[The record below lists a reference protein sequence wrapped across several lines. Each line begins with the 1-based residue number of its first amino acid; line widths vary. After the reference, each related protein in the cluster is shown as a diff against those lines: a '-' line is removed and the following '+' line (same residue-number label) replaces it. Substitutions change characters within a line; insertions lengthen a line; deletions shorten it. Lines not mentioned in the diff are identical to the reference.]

1 MVEEQK
7 SDSDEYSIDSDLIAN
22 YLTGPKQRA
31 VKFRY
36 TFPKGTTLSEES
48 MPFINQMCRAF
59 VDMFQYPYGSM
70 GIEDLDKFGEKTH
83 LHIHIHCITYKSIDA
98 LRKAFKKLVKDY
110 DEKREGNELYSLKEC
125 KDILHMKRFLR
136 YPFKQS
142 RRGLGYVEAFP
153 NVFTSDFDLETQ
165 IECACEEWERLVEI
179 NRLKREKSL
188 NPNTFEKFE
197 IYMEDKTY
205 NNLADIAGH
214 IDEFYLVEKMSMNLS
229 TMGGYIR
236 TFARSK
242 NIITKEQ
249 QVNKLLEFV

>member
-1 MVEEQK
+1 MEEQK
-7 SDSDEYSIDSDLIAN
+7 SDSDLIAS
-22 YLTGPKQRA
+22 YLTGKQKA

-36 TFPKGTTLSEES
+36 TFPLGTTLTEES
-48 MPFINQMCRAF
+48 MPFISQMIDKLIDMLEF
-59 VDMFQYPYGSM
+59 VYGSI
-70 GIEDLDKFGEKTH
+70 GVEDLDKFGEKTH
-83 LHIHIHCITYKSIDA
+83 LHIHIHCVTHKSIDT

-125 KDILHMKRFLR
+125 KDIVHMNRFLR

-142 RRGLGYVEAFP
+142 RRGLGYNEAFP
-153 NVFTSDFDLETQ
+153 NVFTPDFNVNTQ

-249 QVNKLLEFV
+249 QIKKLLEFV